1 MMAECSR
8 VVIGLCTNLSFSFFF
23 FTYIYKRMENLL
35 AGCLAD
41 GAGFS
46 VFSVVTY
53 TVFLK
58 YVDGIHNLIS

>member
-8 VVIGLCTNLSFSFFF
+8 VVIGLCTNLSFSFF
-23 FTYIYKRMENLL
+23 TYIYRRMENLL

-53 TVFLK
+53 TLCF
-58 YVDGIHNLIS
+58 